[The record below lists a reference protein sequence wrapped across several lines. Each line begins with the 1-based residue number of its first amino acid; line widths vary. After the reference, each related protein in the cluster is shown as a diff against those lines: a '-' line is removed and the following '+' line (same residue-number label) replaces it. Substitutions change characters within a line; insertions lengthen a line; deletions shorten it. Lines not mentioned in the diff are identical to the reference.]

1 MKIGIKQIDEVPI
14 DLSIRKK
21 RFKEMEG
28 ESQYP
33 GVSSQQHTLI
43 TDEKR

>member
-21 RFKEMEG
+21 RFKEMECLVDLG
-28 ESQYP
+28 LLTQ
-33 GVSSQQHTLI
+33 LI
-43 TDEKR
+43 KYSIET